1 MFSVEKYFDPRVI
14 SINHHY
20 EQYERSSIINTYH
33 RSVLKKCI
41 RISGIRSGMSVLDYG
56 CGRKIL
62 REYLPIDIDYI
73 GYDIIS
79 KFTDI
84 IDIRGKKYDVIF
96 AIQVLQY
103 IDNKGLN
110 ELMSNFLQLGD
121 KIIIMCPT
129 QNILK
134 RYIDAL
140 LGLRQNN
147 MIFESSIEEIYQ
159 FANKYYSLQ
168 SRESVFCFGEISRWE
183 MNT

>member
-62 REYLPIDIDYI
+62 RKYLPVDIDYI

-84 IDIRGKKYDVIF
+84 VDIRGKKYDVIF

-110 ELMSNFLQLGD
+110 DILVKLKFNKYKKICFNLKFKKYLL
-121 KIIIMCPT
+121 IIIIIFKL
-129 QNILK
+129 IL
-134 RYIDAL
+134 
-140 LGLRQNN
+140 
-147 MIFESSIEEIYQ
+147 
-159 FANKYYSLQ
+159 
-168 SRESVFCFGEISRWE
+168 VFIKLY
-183 MNT
+183 

>member
-1 MFSVEKYFDPRVI
+1 MFTDEQYFDPEVI
-14 SINHHY
+14 TINHHY
-20 EQYERSSIINTYH
+20 EQYERSRVINTYH
-33 RSVLKKCI
+33 RSILKKCV
-41 RISGIRSGMSVLDYG
+41 RMSGIKRGMRVLDYG
-56 CGRKIL
+56 CGKKIL
-62 REYLPIDIDYI
+62 KEYLPVDTDYI

-79 KFTDI
+79 VFTDI
-84 IDIRGKKYDVIF
+84 SDIKGKKYDVIF
-96 AIQVLQY
+96 LIQVLQY
-103 IDNKGLN
+103 INNKGLN
-110 ELMSNFLQLGD
+110 ELMSKFLQLGD

>member
-1 MFSVEKYFDPRVI
+1 MFTDEQYFDPEVI
-14 SINHHY
+14 TINHHY

-103 IDNKGLN
+103 INNKGLN
-110 ELMSNFLQLGD
+110 ELMSNFSQLCD
-121 KIIIMCPT
+121 RLIIMCPT
-129 QNILK
+129 QNMVK
-134 RYIDAL
+134 RFVDAL
-140 LGLRQNN
+140 IGLRQNN
-147 MIFESSIEEIYQ
+147 MIFKSSIDDIYK

-168 SRESVFCFGEISRWE
+168 NRQSVLCFGEISCWE
-183 MNT
+183 MNG